1 MAAQTE
7 QLLGDGPRR
16 AMSGTLVG
24 GIALGA
30 VGMMMMSGLANRAG
44 DVLAAVAPA
53 PAAEV
58 QFAARAVGT
67 VAQTAVL
74 STRPGGGEPQGELSA
89 GTAVR
94 VGGMVRVP
102 AGLGTRD
109 VLWVSMADTAGPRYG
124 FVGAENVVL
133 SAGEVPV
140 LQLDGAEAGALLAPG
155 MAVRHGSDS
164 DAADPAGA
172 AAAVGAA
179 DETAAVALSSTS
191 NAVGGSGTVNVPWLP
206 PSVTRWS
213 EQFVAAGAKHNVDPE
228 LLAILTLVESGG
240 NARVVSSAGA
250 VGLMQIMP
258 ATAAGIAREMGVAGH
273 STERLYEPEYNID
286 FGAYYIAQQLRSFG
300 KSGDAD
306 WQESVELAASAYNG
320 GPGAVLRLL
329 KGGSLPRETQSY
341 RRWVG
346 GLWRERHEASSATLA
361 AWLAAGGQVLVTR
374 ASTS

>member
-1 MAAQTE
+1 
-7 QLLGDGPRR
+7 
-16 AMSGTLVG
+16 MSGSLVG

-30 VGMMMMSGLANRAG
+30 VGMMMMSGLMNRAG
-44 DVLAAVAPA
+44 DVVAAVAPV

-74 STRPGGGEPQGELSA
+74 SARPGGGESLGELLS

-109 VLWVSMADTAGPRYG
+109 VLWVSMADSAGPRYG

-140 LQLDGAEAGALLAPG
+140 LQLDGADAAALLTPG
-155 MAVRHGSDS
+155 MAVQHGSASDQADS
-164 DAADPAGA
+164 ATSTIAALPATGA
-172 AAAVGAA
+172 AEPPA
-179 DETAAVALSSTS
+179 T
-191 NAVGGSGTVNVPWLP
+191 GTVNLPWLP
-206 PSVTRWS
+206 PSVARWRD
-213 EQFVAAGAKHNVDPE
+213 EFVAAGAKHHVDPE
-228 LLAILTLVESGG
+228 LLAILALVESGG
-240 NARVVSSAGA
+240 NPRVVSSAGA

-258 ATAAGIAREMGVAGH
+258 GTASGIAQQLGVAGH
-273 STERLYEPEYNID
+273 STERLYDPAYNLD
-286 FGAYYIAQQLRSFG
+286 FGAFYIAQQLKSFG

-320 GPGAVLRLL
+320 GPGSVQRLL
-329 KGGSLPRETQSY
+329 NGGSLPRETQSY

-346 GLWRERHEASSATLA
+346 GLWRERHEASPATLA
-361 AWLAAGGQVLVTR
+361 TWLAAGGKVLVSR
-374 ASTS
+374 AEKS